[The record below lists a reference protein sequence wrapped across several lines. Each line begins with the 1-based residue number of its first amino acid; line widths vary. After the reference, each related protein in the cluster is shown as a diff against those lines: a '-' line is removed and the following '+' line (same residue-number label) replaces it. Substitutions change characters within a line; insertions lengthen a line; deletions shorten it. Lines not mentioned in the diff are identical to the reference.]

1 MDATS
6 HNLGLAEVSR
16 HMSYA
21 CLGWSFLSPS
31 EVYIA
36 FPLLILL
43 STLPHSSLFLS
54 PYPQKANDPPSLR
67 YPRNVFL
74 SIGLPQA
81 TIELNFRMGWVIQM
95 MGIFK
100 TTKVNMIK
108 TKKNLS
114 LYSEVLIQFLKIINA
129 IRIDL
134 ENTLFAFITFFFLN
148 KKNSWLFVASQ
159 PTERKEDGLV

>member
-16 HMSYA
+16 DMSYA

-74 SIGLPQA
+74 SIGLPQTA
-81 TIELNFRMGWVIQM
+81 IELNFRMKWLIQM

-100 TTKVNMIK
+100 TIKVNMIK
-108 TKKNLS
+108 TKTPQS
-114 LYSEVLIQFLKIINA
+114 LFWSTHPISENNQCYQNRLGKYPVFLHH
-129 IRIDL
+129 
-134 ENTLFAFITFFFLN
+134 FFF
-148 KKNSWLFVASQ
+148 
-159 PTERKEDGLV
+159 